1 MLAEIDRAL
10 TAHELIKVRVGN
22 MEREA
27 RDAALTHICD
37 RLGAQAVQHIG
48 KVLVLYRPKS
58 EADQEESRSVQK
70 RS

>member
-10 TAHELIKVRVGN
+10 TAHELIKVRASS

-27 RDAALTHICD
+27 RDAALTQICD
-37 RLGAQAVQHIG
+37 RLDAQAVQHIG
-48 KVLVLYRPKS
+48 KVLVVYRQKP
-58 EADQEESRSVQK
+58 EADQEGSRSVQK